1 MIDISTQ
8 DKKDEVVAHFKN
20 LILSPGWLLYE
31 QIVKENIEVARN
43 NILNGIANEKLSDIK
58 RLRDILAVQEEMINT
73 PQKMIESL
81 SNKVEILETDE
92 DPYQK

>member
-8 DKKDEVVAHFKN
+8 DKKDEVVVHFKN
-20 LILSPGWLLYE
+20 LISSPGWLLYE